1 MKSALFYVP
10 MLQNAGNTLQFWKIN
25 KFTRGKREI
34 ADKTE
39 KILYSGGDFSP
50 SANILYNK
58 ILNLGRGFFIHLAF

>member
-1 MKSALFYVP
+1 
-10 MLQNAGNTLQFWKIN
+10 MLATHCSLEQIN
-25 KFTRGKREI
+25 EFTRGKRET

-39 KILYSGGDFSP
+39 NILYSGGDFSS